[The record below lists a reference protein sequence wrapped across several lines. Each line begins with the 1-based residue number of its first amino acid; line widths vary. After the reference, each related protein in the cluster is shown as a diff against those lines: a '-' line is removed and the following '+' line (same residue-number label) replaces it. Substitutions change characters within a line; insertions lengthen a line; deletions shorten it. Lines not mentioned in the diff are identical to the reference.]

1 MSFGMLDIGMG
12 QAEQVALQT
21 KMLASPE
28 EMEMYTPEEQR
39 LLYFS
44 ALSEWLLLMRLNDTD
59 FARLVGKARRDMIK
73 AAEDREKAIKAIRSG
88 R

>member
-1 MSFGMLDIGMG
+1 
-12 QAEQVALQT
+12 
-21 KMLASPE
+21 
-28 EMEMYTPEEQR
+28 
-39 LLYFS
+39 
-44 ALSEWLLLMRLNDTD
+44 MRLNDTD